1 MRQRDLDVVVETRQ
15 SFNEHVGAFV
25 GELIAT
31 RREEV
36 QSCRGRS
43 QNVYNDHARLLGP
56 YL

>member
-36 QSCRGRS
+36 QSLVEVEVKMSTTTTHVC
-43 QNVYNDHARLLGP
+43 
-56 YL
+56 